1 MSLWK
6 KNLPA
11 RGDSF
16 FALQNEMNDLFESFN
31 RGFFPMVSNA
41 DGFIPKLEMK
51 ADEKRYYVS
60 AELPGM
66 KEDDIHVTLKDNSL
80 IIEGEKKSEMK
91 KEEKGIYRS
100 EFSYGTFYRL
110 VPLGVEVDAEKV
122 AAAYKNGILQVEIE
136 KKENAGSARKITIK
150 RD

>member
-16 FALQNEMNDLFESFN
+16 FALQNEMNDLFENFN
-31 RGFFPMVSNA
+31 RGFFPAAQA

-51 ADEKRYYVS
+51 EDEKRYYVS

-100 EFSYGTFYRL
+100 EFSYGSFYRS
-110 VPLGVEVDAEKV
+110 VPLALEVEAEKV
-122 AAAYKNGILQVEIE
+122 AATYKNGILNIEIE
-136 KKENAGSARKITIK
+136 KKENAGNARKITIK
-150 RD
+150 KD